1 MPPATDVAPEPGSVG
16 LPRKVLACIDGSD
29 ISLRAGSY
37 ALQLG
42 DQVGAEVVA
51 LHVIL
56 LPPHAPIE
64 AAERIREEAEP
75 RMNEAMEGLFK
86 EADRRGVHFT
96 IYSRETDTSVVR
108 AVVEFAQE
116 EGIDLVILGTQ
127 GTSGIPKMMLG
138 SVAAGVVAAAP
149 CSVLAVR

>member
-1 MPPATDVAPEPGSVG
+1 M
-16 LPRKVLACIDGSD
+16 
-29 ISLRAGSY
+29 RAGSY
-37 ALQLG
+37 AIQLG
-42 DQVGAEVVA
+42 GLVGADVVA

-75 RMNEAMEGLFK
+75 RMNEVMEGMFK
-86 EADRRGVHFT
+86 EADRKGVRFA

-116 EGIDLVILGTQ
+116 EGVDLIVLGTQ

-149 CSVLAVR
+149 CPVLAVR